1 MSRERAMAAYVD
13 EKFQP
18 NPLKKKKK
26 LVRLR
31 QSHLA
36 ERAKLETKS

>member
-18 NPLKKKKK
+18 NPLKKKKE
-26 LVRLR
+26 VGE
-31 QSHLA
+31 A
-36 ERAKLETKS
+36 ETITFS

>member
-1 MSRERAMAAYVD
+1 MAAYVD
-13 EKFQP
+13 EKFEP
-18 NPLKKKKK
+18 NPLEKKK